1 MEIAPAQPSS
11 ASLLSIR
18 ARLRPMGVGDILDE
32 TIRLYRE
39 SFLLFV
45 ATAAVLLAPLLLLG
59 AVVWASALAL
69 GVSTM
74 DTTGLG
80 APSGPL
86 VLLWIVLG
94 LAGFVVSL
102 LGVAALT
109 VAASQRYLDQ
119 PITLRDAYAAALKR
133 LGPLL
138 LASLW
143 AGVRLLP
150 IIAISAF
157 AIGVPFL
164 IYYALAWI
172 LIPQAVVLE
181 GAGAGGA
188 SKRSRRL
195 IDGYWWKTLGLYLVL
210 TILLN
215 ILAAIP
221 TLVLTAVVGGVATA
235 ATGSSAALIV
245 VYAIVSVV
253 TPALLLPLVFIATT
267 LLFYDLKIRKEAFD
281 LQTMAETT
289 MPSFPWS

>member
-1 MEIAPAQPSS
+1 MEISPAQPSS

-45 ATAAVLLAPLLLLG
+45 ATAGVLLAPLLLLG
-59 AVVWASALAL
+59 AVAWIGALTL
-69 GVSTM
+69 GASTM
-74 DTTGLG
+74 DTTGVG

-86 VLLWIVLG
+86 VLLWIILG

-109 VAASQRYLDQ
+109 VVASQRYLNQ
-119 PITLRDAYAAALKR
+119 PITVRDAYAAALKR

-157 AIGVPFL
+157 TIGVPFL
-164 IYYALAWI
+164 IYYTLAWI

-181 GAGAGGA
+181 GVGAGGA
-188 SKRSRRL
+188 SKRSRTL
-195 IDGYWWKTLGLYLVL
+195 VNGYWWKTLGLYLVL
-210 TILLN
+210 SILLN

-221 TLVLTAVVGGVATA
+221 TLVLTAVIGGIATA
-235 ATGSSAALIV
+235 ATGSSTALVV

>member
-1 MEIAPAQPSS
+1 MEIAPAQSSS

-32 TIRLYRE
+32 SFRLYRAN
-39 SFLLFV
+39 FLLFI
-45 ATAAVLLAPLLLLG
+45 ATAAVLLAPLLLLAAVAWVG
-59 AVVWASALAL
+59 ALTL
-69 GVSTM
+69 EVSTM
-74 DTTGLG
+74 DTTGVG

-94 LAGFVVSL
+94 LAGFVVGL

-119 PITLRDAYAAALKR
+119 PITLRAAYVAALKR
-133 LGPLL
+133 LRPLL

-150 IIAISAF
+150 IAAISAF
-157 AIGVPFL
+157 VIGVPFL

-181 GAGAGGA
+181 GTGAGGA

-195 IDGYWWKTLGLYLVL
+195 IEGYWWKTLGLYLVL

-221 TLVLTAVVGGVATA
+221 TLVLTSVVGGVATVS
-235 ATGSSAALIV
+235 TGSSAALIV

-253 TPALLLPLVFIATT
+253 TPVLLLPLVFIATT

-289 MPSFPWS
+289 LPSFPWS

>member
-1 MEIAPAQPSS
+1 
-11 ASLLSIR
+11 
-18 ARLRPMGVGDILDE
+18 MGVGDILDE

-45 ATAAVLLAPLLLLG
+45 ATASVLLAPLLLLG
-59 AVVWASALAL
+59 AVAWAGALAFEIP
-69 GVSTM
+69 TI

-86 VLLWIVLG
+86 VLLWLILG
-94 LAGFVVSL
+94 IAGFVVSL

-119 PITLRDAYAAALKR
+119 PITVRGAYAAALKR

-143 AGVRLLP
+143 AGVRLLL

-157 AIGVPFL
+157 AIGIPFL

-172 LIPQAVVLE
+172 LIPHAVVLE
-181 GAGAGGA
+181 GFGAGGA
-188 SKRSRRL
+188 SKRSRQL
-195 IDGYWWKTLGLYLVL
+195 VGGYWWKTLGLYLVL
-210 TILLN
+210 SILLN

-235 ATGSSAALIV
+235 ATGSSATLVV
-245 VYAIVSVV
+245 VYAIMSVV

>member
-1 MEIAPAQPSS
+1 
-11 ASLLSIR
+11 
-18 ARLRPMGVGDILDE
+18 MGVGDILDE
-32 TIRLYRE
+32 SFRLYRTN
-39 SFLLFV
+39 FLLLI

-59 AVVWASALAL
+59 AVAWVGALAL
-69 GVSTM
+69 GVSTV

-86 VLLWIVLG
+86 VLLWIILG

-109 VAASQRYLDQ
+109 VVASQRYLDQ
-119 PITLRDAYAAALKR
+119 PITLRAAYAAALKR
-133 LGPLL
+133 FGPLL

-157 AIGVPFL
+157 VVGVPFL

-181 GAGAGGA
+181 GIGAGGA
-188 SKRSRRL
+188 SKRRRL
-195 IDGYWWKTLGLYLVL
+195 IEGYWWKTLGLYLVL
-210 TILLN
+210 SILLN

-235 ATGSSAALIV
+235 ATGSSAALVV